1 MKMEVKLP
9 DGSVREYDRQVT
21 VRDVAESISKSLL
34 KKAVAGKIDGQ
45 MVDLNQEVP
54 NGAEVQI
61 LTLEDEKGVEV
72 YRHSTAH
79 LMAQALK
86 RLYPDVKLGI
96 GPVIED
102 GFYYDVD
109 LPVRLTP
116 DDFPKIEA
124 EMNK

>member
-1 MKMEVKLP
+1 
-9 DGSVREYDRQVT
+9 
-21 VRDVAESISKSLL
+21 
-34 KKAVAGKIDGQ
+34 
-45 MVDLNQEVP
+45 MVDLSREVP
-54 NGAEVQI
+54 DGAEIQV
-61 LTLEDEKGVEV
+61 LTLEDEEGLEV

-116 DDFPKIEA
+116 EDLPKIEE
-124 EMNK
+124 EMRKIVKENLPIERKVVSGGSHPDL